1 MSSDMKFKNKYGNIE
16 ITIDSD
22 IVSRIINEYGQY
34 LKYGYSELEFHKEI
48 TGTYSL
54 VLVFESSDEI
64 KDIFEKYAHI
74 YVINRFPKN
83 FEKTVLL
90 NKENV
95 TYHLNSFYLSCLDH
109 FKDSTVMKFE
119 CGHVY
124 AVRNL

>member
-34 LKYGYSELEFHKEI
+34 LKYGYSELEFNKEI

-64 KDIFEKYAHI
+64 KDIFEKYAPD
-74 YVINRFPKN
+74 YVISRVPKN
-83 FEKTVLL
+83 YEKTVLL

-95 TYHLNSFYLSCLDH
+95 TYHLNGFYLACVDH
-109 FKDSTVMKFE
+109 FKDNTVMKFE
-119 CGHVY
+119 CRHVY
-124 AVRNL
+124 AVRNI